1 MDDRDTATAPTTA
14 PTGTPGEVTGG
25 PGAVVA
31 TGATGQVGRELVARG
46 AVPVTRDLLDLTAP
60 AARLREVALRLFDG
74 ADTVVNTAAW
84 TAVDA
89 AEDPAVRGTVEAV
102 NATAP
107 GVLAQAAAEVGARF
121 LHLSTDYV
129 FPGVPP
135 RPGREWRPGDPVS
148 PLNVYGAT
156 KAVGED
162 AVRAHG
168 GTVVRTA
175 WVWSGPHTPGR
186 DFVATMAGFATGGV
200 DPEVVDD
207 QTGRPTY
214 AADLAAGLWELS
226 HRAGGGLTVRDAGD
240 GDLPPTLHFTNSGDP
255 VTWYGLACEV
265 FRALGADP
273 GRVRPCSGDRWPSP
287 ARRPGWSV
295 LDLSAWRTV
304 AGEPPEWR
312 TTLARGL
319 G

>member
-1 MDDRDTATAPTTA
+1 MGTATGPEQGTA
-14 PTGTPGEVTGG
+14 QGAAGSAAGTGPAGSTVVTG
-25 PGAVVA
+25 AA
-31 TGATGQVGRELVARG
+31 GQVGRELVARG

-60 AARLREVALRLFDG
+60 AAQLREAALRLFAG
-74 ADTVVNTAAW
+74 ADAVVNAAAW
-84 TAVDA
+84 TDVDG
-89 AEDPAVRGTVEAV
+89 AEDPAVRATVDAV

-129 FPGVPP
+129 FPGTPS
-135 RPGREWRPGDPVS
+135 RPGREWQVTDPVD

-156 KAVGED
+156 KAAGED

-175 WVWSGPHTPGR
+175 WVWSGPHAPGR
-186 DFVATMAGFATGGV
+186 DFVATMAGFAARGT

-226 HRAGGGLTVRDAGD
+226 HRDGGVTGATGTTGTV
-240 GDLPPTLHFTNSGDP
+240 LPPTLHFTNSGDP
-255 VTWYGLACEV
+255 VTWYGLAREV
-265 FRALGADP
+265 FRTLGHDP
-273 GRVRPCSGDRWPSP
+273 DRVTPCSGDRWPSP
-287 ARRPGWSV
+287 ARRPAWSV
-295 LDLSAWRTV
+295 LDLDAWRAV
-304 AGEPPEWR
+304 ATEPPEWR
-312 TTLARGL
+312 TALTRGL
-319 G
+319 V